1 MKKVLLLLL
10 VAFTGLFSINKAVEV
25 NAAEGEK
32 VVIHYYKLAGDYDG
46 VGVWTWGNGNGG
58 SENGIP
64 ATGFDAS
71 GWATVTLNVDKATM
85 GDTGW
90 FIPFGRGFE
99 GAPLG
104 SWPAWGDG
112 AKDSADDG
120 IDGQN
125 VFYDRVAFKASADNT
140 LHVYFVQGQ
149 ALSYLSREAALIAAG
164 LAVEDTA
171 NPGQINSNVF
181 VLTYVYYDPTGSYE
195 GWNIWTW
202 GDGGLTVTPENP
214 VQFTGEVNIEYNGII
229 GKHKIAY
236 IQITKGET
244 ITDPKVGF
252 ILRTDSWQKKYPENI
267 YFAVT
272 NEFLAQGYGRLFYL
286 AGESVLRS
294 GDVKVFLEEAYAF
307 KVSTAIA
314 SSQTQ
319 IQLTVNKDIKTVLVD
334 EAGVKTINFNK
345 SWIVLKDKDGVVV
358 PVADVLYDSTV
369 NATKNFS
376 LVLAEANKL
385 VPAKAPY
392 TVTFNY
398 ESQSADLQVAYDTV
412 APTFTLIDSATQ
424 RIQIG
429 STWALGIYSA
439 DDDVDG
445 VVTPFVTA
453 SGIVDTTK
461 VGTYTVTLTVSDSL
475 GNVGTQIITVEVY
488 DPCATE
494 SANAFMWVAIL
505 LTPLVLAGF
514 AVKKFVL

>member
-46 VGVWTWGNGNGG
+46 VGVWTWGNGSGG

-64 ATGFDAS
+64 ATGFDAD

-99 GAPLG
+99 GEPLG
-104 SWPAWGDG
+104 AWPSWGDG
-112 AKDSADDG
+112 AKDSASDEF
-120 IDGQN
+120 DGQN
-125 VFYDRVAFKASADNT
+125 VFYDRVAFKASSEKVLD
-140 LHVYFVQGQ
+140 VYFVQGQ
-149 ALSYLSREAALIAAG
+149 ALSYLSKDAALLAAG

-171 NPGQINSNVF
+171 NPGQINDNIF
-181 VLTYVYYDPTGSYE
+181 VLTYVYFDPTGDYE

-202 GDGGLTVTPENP
+202 GDGGLTVAPENP

-244 ITDPKVGF
+244 LTEPKLGF
-252 ILRTDSWQKKYPENI
+252 ILRTDAWVKKFPTDI
-267 YFAVT
+267 FFAIT

-286 AGESVLRS
+286 AGEGELRS
-294 GDVKVFLEEAYAF
+294 GDVKVFLAEAYAF
-307 KVSTAIA
+307 KVSTALA
-314 SSQTQ
+314 SSPTQ

-334 EAGVKTINFNK
+334 EAGVKTVNFDK

-392 TVTFNY
+392 TVTFTY
-398 ESQSADLQVAYDTV
+398 EAQVGEAVVSYDTV
-412 APTFTLIDSATQ
+412 APTFTLIDSANQ
-424 RIQIG
+424 RVQIG

-445 VVTPFVTA
+445 VLTPFVRAT
-453 SGIVDTTK
+453 GIVDTSK

-475 GNVGTQIITVEVY
+475 GNVGTQTITVEVY
-488 DPCATE
+488 DPCDEEEAT
-494 SANAFMWVAIL
+494 AFMWVAIL